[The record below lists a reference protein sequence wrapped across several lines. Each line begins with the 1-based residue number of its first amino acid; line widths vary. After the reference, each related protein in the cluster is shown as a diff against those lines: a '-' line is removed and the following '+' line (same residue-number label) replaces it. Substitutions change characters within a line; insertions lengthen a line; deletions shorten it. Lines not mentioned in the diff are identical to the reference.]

1 MSGGNA
7 SALSINHDTE
17 QQHSFYRVQDKT
29 HSRLKIMTPENEC
42 NWTILMLHIVL
53 RPFHLM
59 CGEQDNITEL
69 ENISLAPSRLKMV
82 DLRPG
87 YTV

>member
-7 SALSINHDTE
+7 SAQSINHDTE
-17 QQHSFYRVQDKT
+17 RHRFYRVQDKT

-42 NWTILMLHIVL
+42 NWTILMFHIVL

-59 CGEQDNITEL
+59 CGEQDNITGEKYRT
-69 ENISLAPSRLKMV
+69 PTRLKMV
-82 DLRPG
+82 HQGTTRFKC
-87 YTV
+87 

>member
-29 HSRLKIMTPENEC
+29 HSRPKIMTPENEC

-59 CGEQDNITEL
+59 CGEQDNI
-69 ENISLAPSRLKMV
+69 NGGKYLAATRLKMV
-82 DLRPG
+82 HQALRFKC
-87 YTV
+87 